1 MSQPNVSGS
10 EPVRRKRVKP
20 EDKVIEEIIKLQ
32 KHLMKEH
39 KRATLFSY
47 LSKFGLMQFGSDNMV
62 EQFGRVSEDLLPAF
76 DQDDDE
82 LIDGTQM
89 QDDNGT
95 EHEMLIEARA
105 SLLPFKLPS
114 LVHLLSYEE
123 LWQWISREALKEH
136 WRKGGK
142 SKHVKYG
149 YPEFEPSFWLGDLW
163 EWESV
168 VKHPKDLTKAS
179 YTGPGNMTDFL
190 KKVVANKL
198 AMLGINPDMWVSD
211 KFTEEEKQRRGRT
224 RKKSTPSILDTDE
237 STGMDAEEASENG
250 NNASEDDENENL
262 LKEDMESDGDSA
274 EAMDVSVAT
283 SSVNERLTRSLS
295 ARQAAKRALS
305 PVNEELKLPDKFTRI
320 FDVVIQKHLQ

>member
-1 MSQPNVSGS
+1 
-10 EPVRRKRVKP
+10 
-20 EDKVIEEIIKLQ
+20 
-32 KHLMKEH
+32 
-39 KRATLFSY
+39 
-47 LSKFGLMQFGSDNMV
+47 
-62 EQFGRVSEDLLPAF
+62 
-76 DQDDDE
+76 
-82 LIDGTQM
+82 
-89 QDDNGT
+89 
-95 EHEMLIEARA
+95 
-105 SLLPFKLPS
+105 
-114 LVHLLSYEE
+114 
-123 LWQWISREALKEH
+123 
-136 WRKGGK
+136 
-142 SKHVKYG
+142 
-149 YPEFEPSFWLGDLW
+149 
-163 EWESV
+163 
-168 VKHPKDLTKAS
+168 
-179 YTGPGNMTDFL
+179 MTDFL

-250 NNASEDDENENL
+250 NNASEDDENDNL
-262 LKEDMESDGDSA
+262 LKEDMESDADSA